1 MSKIQQP
8 IIYIK
13 YIGISYPYQYQL
25 NTDAQS
31 EIDLNDLPEQSISCR
46 ECRNAAY
53 VAFKV
58 SNHVVVIHIDDDCIT
73 DTLIK
78 IEHHY
83 QESILLHVHVVETLD
98 DNIVIFVIFTNHILR
113 IHLTNTSDGYLFE
126 KCKTNVS
133 LSIPSIEIISF
144 RLLLNDENECL
155 RVHLVLDETC
165 SKKFVFY
172 QITLMNDDKCIF
184 YMTSEVFFKLPPN
197 MIEIEINGDSHDLDD
212 LTTMLRLTIETERK
226 VVNLFDLSN
235 KIDIII
241 THEKEDYP
249 SRYSGALNYG
259 DDDKIFLLTKDEM
272 YYLMPFDKIERF
284 RVRGGFEI
292 VATIKCETYGLFDD
306 EYSQPEIGNYFRS
319 FMKLNKYHMSE
330 IICVGGYLSGNMYA
344 FNCASDSD

>member
-13 YIGISYPYQYQL
+13 YIGISCPYQYQL
-25 NTDAQS
+25 NTDVQS

-46 ECRNAAY
+46 ECRNAVY

-58 SNHVVVIHIDDDCIT
+58 SNNVVVIHIDDNCIT

-78 IEHHY
+78 IEHY
-83 QESILLHVHVVETLD
+83 FQESILLHVHVVETLD

-113 IHLTNTSDGYLFE
+113 IHLTNTSNGYLFE

-172 QITLMNDDKCIF
+172 QITLMNDDKRIF

-226 VVNLFDLSN
+226 VVNLVNLFDWSN
-235 KIDIII
+235 KFDIII
-241 THEKEDYP
+241 NHEKEDYP

-292 VATIKCETYGLFDD
+292 VATIKLKTYILLDD
-306 EYSQPEIGNYFRS
+306 EYCQPEISDYSRS
-319 FMKLNKYHMSE
+319 LMKLNKYHMSE
-330 IICVGGYLSGNMYA
+330 VICVGSTFA